1 MIERYSLPQMTEL
14 WGDKAR
20 MHNWM
25 QIEVLAAEAMA
36 QLDMIPREDL
46 DQIKRKA
53 RFDVE
58 RVKEIE
64 KTTRH
69 DVVAFLQNL
78 AENIG
83 EPARWLHYGMTS
95 SDVLDTGLA
104 LQLRD
109 AADILIEDTSR
120 LLGIIKNRALEF
132 KSTPMMGRT
141 HGVHAEPIT
150 FGLKLAVWAF
160 ETERNLERLI
170 AARDV
175 IAVGKL
181 SGAVGTYASIDPF
194 VETYV
199 CRQLGLEPSEASSQI
214 IQRDRHAEFMMA
226 LAISATSLE
235 KFATE
240 IRALQRTEVMEAEEP
255 FREGQTG
262 SSAMPHKRNPI
273 ICERVCGCA
282 RVIRANAQVALQDMP
297 LWHERDISHSSAE
310 RVILPDSTIL
320 LDYILNKFCTLL
332 EGLVVYPWRML
343 KNMELSQGLIFS
355 EKVLL
360 ALIRKGTTRQEAY
373 KMVQRNAMRA
383 VRGEEPFREG
393 LLHDAE
399 VGGYLTPEE
408 IDTCFDVNA
417 SLARIDAVFTRLQMI
432 DVRPQERMD

>member
-1 MIERYSLPQMTEL
+1 MIERYSLPKMREI
-14 WGDKAR
+14 WGDDAR

-25 QIEVLAAEAMA
+25 QIEVLAAEAMVKLGMVPEA
-36 QLDMIPREDL
+36 DL
-46 DQIKRKA
+46 AQIKQNA
-53 RFDVE
+53 RFDVD

-109 AADILIEDTSR
+109 AADILIEDLAR
-120 LLGIIKNRALEF
+120 MLGILKNKAVEYRNTA
-132 KSTPMMGRT
+132 MIGRT

-160 ETERNLERLI
+160 EVRRDLDRLVR
-170 AARDV
+170 ARET

-181 SGAVGTYASIDPF
+181 SGAVGTYASIDPR
-194 VETYV
+194 VEEYV
-199 CRQLGLEPSEASSQI
+199 CEKLGLKPAEASSQI
-214 IQRDRHAEFMMA
+214 IQRDRHAEYMSA
-226 LAISATSLE
+226 LAICATSLE

-240 IRALQRTEVMEAEEP
+240 IRGLMKTEVMEAEEP

-320 LDYILNKFCTLL
+320 LDYILNKFCAVL
-332 EGLVVYPWRML
+332 EGLVVYQW
-343 KNMELSQGLIFS
+343 KMEQDLEITQGLIFS

-360 ALIRKGTTRQEAY
+360 SLIGKGTSRQEAY

-383 VRGEEPFREG
+383 VRGEEPFKEG
-393 LLHDAE
+393 LMHDPE
-399 VGGYLTPEE
+399 VGRYLAPEE
-408 IDTCFDVNA
+408 IDSCFELA
-417 SLARIDAVFTRLQMI
+417 SSFRNI
-432 DVRPQERMD
+432 DVVFSRLEALNVKP

>member
-1 MIERYSLPQMTEL
+1 MIERYSLPEMKEI
-14 WGDKAR
+14 WGDYSR

-36 QLDMIPREDL
+36 QLGIVPQGDL
-46 DQIKRKA
+46 AQIKQKA
-53 RFDVE
+53 QFDVD

-64 KTTRH
+64 KITRH

-109 AADILIEDTSR
+109 AIDIIIEDTSK
-120 LLGIIKNRALEF
+120 LLGVIKNRALEF
-132 KSTPMMGRT
+132 RSTPMIGRT
-141 HGVHAEPIT
+141 HGVHAEPIS

-160 ETERNLERLI
+160 ETRRNLDRLLI
-170 AARDV
+170 ARET

-181 SGAVGTYASIDPF
+181 SGAVGSYASIDPS
-194 VETYV
+194 VEQYV
-199 CRQLGLEPSEASSQI
+199 CEQLGLRPAEASSQI
-214 IQRDRHAEFMMA
+214 VQRDRHAEYMSA
-226 LAISATSLE
+226 LAISASSLE

-240 IRALQRTEVMEAEEP
+240 IRALQKTEVMEVEEP

-310 RVILPDSTIL
+310 RVILPDSTTL
-320 LDYILNKFCTLL
+320 LDYMINKFCAVL
-332 EGLVVYPWRML
+332 EGLVVYAWRMQN
-343 KNMELSQGLIFS
+343 NMELSQGLIFS

-360 ALIRKGTTRQEAY
+360 ALIAKGNTRQEAY
-373 KMVQRNAMRA
+373 KLVQRNAMRA
-383 VRGEEPFREG
+383 VRGEESFREG

-399 VGGYLTPEE
+399 IGKFLTPEE
-408 IDTCFDVNA
+408 VDSCFDVSV
-417 SLARIDAVFTRLQMI
+417 SLARIDAVFARLEQLN
-432 DVRPQERMD
+432 VKP

>member
-1 MIERYSLPQMTEL
+1 MIERYSLPRMKEI
-14 WGDKAR
+14 WSDEAR

-25 QIEVLAAEAMA
+25 QIEVLAAEAMSRLGTVPPEA
-36 QLDMIPREDL
+36 VT
-46 DQIKRKA
+46 QIKQKA

-64 KTTRH
+64 QRTRH
-69 DVVAFLQNL
+69 DVVAFIENL

-109 AADILIEDTSR
+109 AADILIEDTSK
-120 LLGIIKNRALEF
+120 LLGIIKNKALEHRD
-132 KSTPMMGRT
+132 TQMIGRT

-160 ETERNLERLI
+160 ETRRNLDRL
-170 AARDV
+170 ARARET

-181 SGAVGTYASIDPF
+181 SGAVGTYASIDPG
-194 VETYV
+194 VEKYV
-199 CRQLGLEPSEASSQI
+199 CEQLGLAPEDASNQI
-214 IQRDRHAEFMMA
+214 VQRDRHAEYMST
-226 LAISATSLE
+226 LAISASSLE

-240 IRALQRTEVMEAEEP
+240 IRALQKTEFMEAEEP

-320 LDYILNKFCTLL
+320 LDYIINKFCQVMD
-332 EGLVVYPWRML
+332 GLVVYPW
-343 KNMELSQGLIFS
+343 KMEQDIGLTNGLIFS

-360 ALIRKGTTRQEAY
+360 ALIGKGTTRQDAY
-373 KMVQRNAMRA
+373 SLVQRNAMKA
-383 VRGEEPFREG
+383 VRGGDETFRQN

-399 VGGYLTPEE
+399 VGKYLTPEE
-408 IDTCFDVNA
+408 IDACFETAAYLQRAYV
-417 SLARIDAVFTRLQMI
+417 IFGRLEHL
-432 DVRPQERMD
+432 DVRP

>member
-1 MIERYSLPQMTEL
+1 MIERYSLPEMKEI
-14 WGDKAR
+14 WGDYSR

-36 QLDMIPREDL
+36 QLGIVPQGDL
-46 DQIKRKA
+46 AQIKQKA
-53 RFDVE
+53 QFDVD

-64 KTTRH
+64 KITRH

-109 AADILIEDTSR
+109 AIDIIIEDTSK
-120 LLGIIKNRALEF
+120 LLGVIKNRALEF
-132 KSTPMMGRT
+132 RSTPMIGRT
-141 HGVHAEPIT
+141 HGVHAEPIS

-160 ETERNLERLI
+160 ETRRNLDRLLI
-170 AARDV
+170 ARET

-181 SGAVGTYASIDPF
+181 SGAVGSYASIDPS
-194 VETYV
+194 VEQYV
-199 CRQLGLEPSEASSQI
+199 CEQLGLRPAEASSQI
-214 IQRDRHAEFMMA
+214 VQRDRHAEYMSA
-226 LAISATSLE
+226 LAISASSLE

-240 IRALQRTEVMEAEEP
+240 IRALQKTEVMEVEEP

-310 RVILPDSTIL
+310 RVILPDSTTL
-320 LDYILNKFCTLL
+320 LDYMINKFCAVL
-332 EGLVVYPWRML
+332 EGLVVYAWRMQN
-343 KNMELSQGLIFS
+343 NMELSQGLIFS

-360 ALIRKGTTRQEAY
+360 ALIAKGNTRQEAY
-373 KMVQRNAMRA
+373 KLVQRNAMRA
-383 VRGEEPFREG
+383 VRGEESFREG

-399 VGGYLTPEE
+399 VGKFLTPEE
-408 IDTCFDVNA
+408 VDSCFDVSV
-417 SLARIDAVFTRLQMI
+417 SLARIDAVFARLEQLN
-432 DVRPQERMD
+432 VKP

>member
-1 MIERYSLPQMTEL
+1 MIERYSLPLMREI
-14 WGDKAR
+14 WSDNSR

-36 QLDMIPREDL
+36 QLGQIPQEDL
-46 DQIKRKA
+46 TAIKKKA

-83 EPARWLHYGMTS
+83 PPARWLHYGMTS

-109 AADILIEDTSR
+109 AADILIEDTSN
-120 LLGIIKNRALEF
+120 LLGVVKNRAIEF
-132 KSTPMMGRT
+132 KNTPMMGRT
-141 HGVHAEPIT
+141 HGVHAEPTT

-160 ETERNLERLI
+160 EIERNLERLL
-170 AARDV
+170 AAKDV

-194 VETYV
+194 VERYV
-199 CRQLGLEPSEASSQI
+199 CKQLGLEPAEASSQV
-214 IQRDRHAEFMMA
+214 IQRDRHAEYMMA
-226 LAISATSLE
+226 LAISASSLE

-240 IRALQRTEVMEAEEP
+240 IRGLQRTEVMEAEEP

-282 RVIRANAQVALQDMP
+282 RVIRGNAQAALQNIP

-310 RVILPDSTIL
+310 RVILPDSTTL
-320 LDYILNKFCTLL
+320 LDYILNKFSTVM
-332 EGLVVYPWRML
+332 EGLVVYPWKML
-343 KNMELSQGLIFS
+343 ENIELSHGLVFS

-360 ALIRKGTTRQEAY
+360 SLINKGATRQDAY
-373 KMVQRNAMRA
+373 RMVQRNAMRA

-393 LLHDAE
+393 LLHDKE
-399 VGGYLTPEE
+399 VAGFLTPEE
-408 IDTCFDVNA
+408 VDRCFDINA
-417 SLARIDAVFTRLQMI
+417 ALTKVGEVFTRLEFI
-432 DVRPQERMD
+432 EVRPRERTD